1 MSASHHEL
9 IKQYGKAQ
17 DAVQELSFVVAK
29 MPMHFGACAR
39 DLKQG
44 KPVSTENIEY
54 QGALLKA
61 RASDALKAIGA
72 LHAVATVA
80 FPITTD
86 EQEKVA

>member
-1 MSASHHEL
+1 MISAPAEL

-17 DAVQELSFVVAK
+17 DAVQELSFVVAR

-44 KPVSTENIEY
+44 KPISTENIEY

-72 LHAVATVA
+72 LHAVATRT
-80 FPITTD
+80 FPTTTD
-86 EQEKVA
+86 EQEKAA